1 MTPVR
6 AKSAWRPSKRATFVR
21 VRKPTSSTSY
31 REGRAARNAARKA
44 GICPIVPTPASL
56 AFSLVELLVVL
67 ALLLILTVMST
78 SRFSSSARHKELVG
92 CQRNLQKIYLALS
105 IYRSDNGAYPFVQGA
120 ITPAAPLSLLVPK
133 STTVTEIFI
142 CPGSHDK
149 PLAEGERFAGSRISY
164 AYYMGWPTNAAPQ
177 EIVITDWQIDNAPKK
192 MGQPIFSIDGKKP
205 GNNHYGDG
213 GNLLSLGGEVSS
225 CGRKASRDLLFPATV
240 TLLNP

>member
-1 MTPVR
+1 MR
-6 AKSAWRPSKRATFVR
+6 AGTR
-21 VRKPTSSTSY
+21 TSS
-31 REGRAARNAARKA
+31 
-44 GICPIVPTPASL
+44 

-78 SRFSSSARHKELVG
+78 SRFSSSARHKELAG

-105 IYRSDNGAYPFVQGA
+105 IYRSDNGDYPFVKSA
-120 ITPAAPLSLLVPK
+120 TTPGKAPLSLLVPK

-149 PLAEGERFAGSRISY
+149 PLAEGERFADRRISY
-164 AYYMGWPTNAAPQ
+164 AYYMGWATNDAPQ
-177 EIVITDWQIDNAPKK
+177 EIVVTDWQIDNAPKK
-192 MGQPIFSIDGKKP
+192 MGQPIFSVDGKKP
-205 GNNHYGDG
+205 GNNHYADG

-225 CGRKASRDLLFPATV
+225 CGRKASRDLLFPPTV